1 MHEEKTLILSSALF
15 PPIGWF
21 ALLYN
26 HKNCLIEAHETYSK
40 QTYRNRFSILSANEK
55 LDLNV
60 PVKKINGN
68 HTVISDI
75 LIISDENI
83 IRNHLTALESAY
95 KSSPY
100 FDFFFDEIKIFYTQ
114 KYKSLLEMNL
124 ESIKVIE
131 KILRHKFEFQLNNK
145 FVKEYNSDLFFDL
158 RFDISPKNIQ
168 TENFKYPEYYQ
179 TFEHKFGF
187 VQNLSILDLVFNLGL
202 ETLLYLKR
210 FPVEEYINHI
220 TKK

>member
-26 HKNCLIEAHETYSK
+26 HKNCIIETQETYSK
-40 QTYRNRFSILSANEK
+40 QTYRNRYSILSANKK

-60 PVKKINGN
+60 AVKKTNGN
-68 HTVISDI
+68 HTVIDDI
-75 LIISDENI
+75 LVIFDENI
-83 IRNHLTALESAY
+83 IRTHLTALESAY

-100 FDFFFDEIKIFYTQ
+100 FDFFFDDIKNFYTQ
-114 KYKSLLEMNL
+114 KYNSLLEMNL
-124 ESIKVIE
+124 ESVNLIG
-131 KILRHKFEFQLNNK
+131 KILKYNFQFELNNK
-145 FVKEYNSDLFFDL
+145 FVKEYNLDSFIDL
-158 RFDISPKNIQ
+158 RFDISPKNLQ
-168 TENFKYPEYYQ
+168 TENFNYPEYYQ

-187 VQNLSILDLVFNLGL
+187 VQNLSILDLIFNTGL
-202 ETLLYLKR
+202 ESLLYLKR
-210 FPVEEYINHI
+210 FPVKEYINHI